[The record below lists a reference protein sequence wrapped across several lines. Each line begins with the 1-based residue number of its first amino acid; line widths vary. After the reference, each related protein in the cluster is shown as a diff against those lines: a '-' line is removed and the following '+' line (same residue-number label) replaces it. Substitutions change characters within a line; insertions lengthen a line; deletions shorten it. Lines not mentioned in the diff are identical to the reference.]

1 MWMDLLWLALGGGL
15 LYFGADWLVEGAAGS
30 AVRLGV
36 RPLLIGLTIVSYA
49 TSAPELAVSV
59 SASIKGQGALVLG
72 NVLGSNITNIA
83 LILGLT
89 ALIAPPKNDGSM
101 AHKELWVLLASTV
114 VPILFLV
121 NNRLE
126 RWEGLVLILGS
137 VAFTFWTIRW
147 SKSRPPDL
155 EEVPTEEKRSLKI
168 LVAIGVLG
176 LVALVSGGELFV
188 RGAVGIAQALHID
201 ERIIGLTVV
210 AFGTSVPE
218 LAASAVAASK
228 GHSDLAIGNVVG
240 SNIFN
245 SLLILGSAGTIKPFS
260 SDFSAMGLDIGF
272 LAVLSVYVVVALW
285 RPRQMTRLEGGLLTC
300 GYLSFV
306 SLLVLQIR

>member
-1 MWMDLLWLALGGGL
+1 MDLLWLAIGGGL
-15 LYFGADWLVEGAAGS
+15 LFFGADWLVEGAAGS

-59 SASIKGQGALVLG
+59 SASLKGQGALVLG

-101 AHKELWVLLASTV
+101 AHKELWVLLASTA
-114 VPILFLV
+114 VPILFLMD
-121 NNRLE
+121 NQLQRY
-126 RWEGLVLILGS
+126 EGLLLVAGS
-137 VAFTFWTIRW
+137 FAFTVLTIRW

-155 EEVPTEEKRSLKI
+155 EEIPTEESRSLGM
-168 LVAIGVLG
+168 LAGIGLLG
-176 LVALVSGGELFV
+176 LAALIGGGELFV
-188 RGAVGIAQALHID
+188 RGAVGIAEVLGID

-218 LAASAVAASK
+218 LAASAVAAAK

-240 SNIFN
+240 SKIFN
-245 SLLILGSAGTIKPFS
+245 ALLILGSAAGLRPFS
-260 SDFSAMGLDIGF
+260 AHFENMGVDLGF
-272 LAVLSVYVVVALW
+272 LGVLSVYVVIALW
-285 RPRQMTRLEGGLLTC
+285 RPRRLTRIEGGLLS
-300 GYLSFV
+300 LSYVGFV
-306 SLLVLQIR
+306 TLLVCQIP